1 MGTCINHPERE
12 TRYLCMKHNVYL
24 CDECLQCRDPELYC
38 KFRESCAIWFMT
50 KKKAGLDAGV
60 GPDTA
65 KDALSEH
72 RIVFRPEGKEIRVP
86 DGTTL
91 LEAAGRAGVHINAS
105 CNGKGACGKCKLVVT
120 SGRAQRQSTP
130 LLTDSEKDKGYVL
143 ACMSKV
149 SGDLTLRIPEEAL
162 QRKLKVAGMGQEAT
176 ARLKGIVTPPEPM
189 LKEIPLVLD
198 PPTLEDA
205 VSDLDRLKRGLRKV
219 KCDIDRLNVGLAV
232 MRQLA
237 ATMREENWKVTVD
250 VIQRKCANEILAV
263 RPGNGNLPSLGL
275 AIDVGTTSIV
285 VYLVDMADGTIWAAA
300 SGHNQQAACGDD
312 VINRM
317 VCAEK
322 NGVKKLSR
330 MALAT
335 INNLIDEA
343 LDGADATADQVKNV
357 VVSGN
362 TTMAHLLLEIEPHYI
377 RREPYIPTVTE
388 FPILKAGDIG
398 LTANPVAAVFV
409 MPGPASYVGGDIV
422 SGLLYTG
429 LHREDPLTLFI
440 DVGTNGEIVLGNKD
454 WMMTAACSAGPAF
467 EGGGIRWGM
476 RAEDGAIEK
485 VTIDPATLEPD
496 TATVGDQ
503 PPRGICGSGM
513 IDLIAELLQ
522 AGIIDRSGHFATD
535 RNHPRIVTVNDEP
548 AYVLAFAEQTPM
560 KEDIVFTESDLKNL
574 IYSKGAVYSGFTTLL
589 AEAGLD
595 FTMVERMVI
604 TGGFGQYLNIEKAIR
619 IGLLPDMDRDK
630 FAYLGNSSI
639 AGAYMALLSED
650 YRREALDICN
660 NMTYIDFSSNPRYMD
675 EFTSA
680 LFLPHTNLEMFPS
693 VVGPWHDRAVN
704 A

>member
-12 TRYLCMKHNVYL
+12 TSYLCMKHNIYL

-38 KFRESCAIWFMT
+38 KYRESCPIWFMT
-50 KKKAGLDAGV
+50 KKKEGLDADLAPAAAKDTPPEHRV
-60 GPDTA
+60 VFGPD
-65 KDALSEH
+65 D
-72 RIVFRPEGKEIRVP
+72 KEIHVP
-86 DGTTL
+86 EGTTL
-91 LEAAGRAGVHINAS
+91 LKAARLAGVHINAS
-105 CNGKGACGKCKLVVT
+105 CNGKGACGKCRLVVT
-120 SGRAQRQSTP
+120 SGRVDAPSTA
-130 LLTDSEKDKGYVL
+130 LLTNSEKDKGYVL
-143 ACMSKV
+143 ACLSKV
-149 SGDLTLRIPEEAL
+149 SGDVTVRIPEEAL

-176 ARLKGIVTPPEPM
+176 ARLKGLVPSPEPM
-189 LKEIPLVLD
+189 LKEILLMLD

-205 VSDLDRLKRGLRKV
+205 VSDLDRLKRGLK
-219 KCDIDRLNVGLAV
+219 KENCDIDRLNVGLPV

-237 ATMREENWKVTVD
+237 ASVREENWKVTVA
-250 VIQRKCANEILAV
+250 VMQRKCSNEILAV
-263 RPGNGNLPSLGL
+263 YPGNGGAPALGL

-285 VYLVDMADGTIWAAA
+285 VYLVDMADGAILAAA

-322 NGVKKLSR
+322 NGVRKLSR

-335 INNLIDEA
+335 INNLIEEV
-343 LDGADATADQVKNV
+343 LDSAGAMADQVKNV

-362 TTMAHLLLEIEPHYI
+362 TTMAHLLLEIEPRYI

-398 LTANPVAAVFV
+398 LTANPIAAVFI

-485 VTIDPATLEPD
+485 LTIDPATLEPES
-496 TATVGDQ
+496 ATVGDQ

-513 IDLIAELLQ
+513 IDLIAELLKL
-522 AGIIDRSGHFATD
+522 GIIDRSGHFATD
-535 RNHPRIVTVNDEP
+535 RDHPRVVSVNDEP
-548 AYVLAFAEQTPM
+548 AYVLAFANQTPM

-650 YRREALDICN
+650 YRREAQGICN

-693 VVGPWHDRAVN
+693 IA